1 MVNKHN
7 LCVIESFLGLVSLS
21 RDNSLYN
28 ISSILS
34 LYDTYTLIILQIL
47 PVL

>member
-28 ISSILS
+28 ISSIS